1 MLDASTL
8 WRTPVFMKKVY
19 VDGTSY
25 IYMKI
30 TLDSGKT
37 FTALMLIS
45 RQFATKIKN
54 ARGLRVATKRSEIC
68 MQIYRL
74 LLCDTPITLAP
85 IELEQEVASVTT
97 SGEVDRPDK
106 LYEYLLVLLHR
117 FIMGVI
123 KNG

>member
-8 WRTPVFMKKVY
+8 WRTPVFMKKVC
-19 VDGTSY
+19 VDGLSY

-30 TLDSGKT
+30 TLPNSKT
-37 FTALMLIS
+37 FTGLMQIS

-68 MQIYRL
+68 MQVYKL

-85 IELEQEVASVTT
+85 IELEQEVASVTIT
-97 SGEVDRPDK
+97 GEVYRPDK
-106 LYEYLLVLLHR
+106 LYEYLLVMIHR
-117 FIMGVI
+117 FIMGAI